1 MEHKL
6 YLYNTLTRRKENFIP
21 IDPPFVGMYVCGPTV
36 YSEPHLGHIRMAITF
51 DILYRYLIHLGY
63 KVRYVRNITDV
74 GHLEDELQ
82 DSGEDKISK
91 RARLE
96 KLEPME
102 IVQKYLIAFHDAMK
116 KLNTLPPSI
125 EPFATGHI
133 IEQQQMIEKIM
144 NNGFAYESNGSV
156 YFDIGKFIQ
165 KFEYG
170 RLSGRRIDELLTNTR
185 ELEGQEEKKHPFD
198 FALWKRANQS
208 HIMKW
213 PSKWSLGFP
222 GWHIECSA
230 MSTKYLGEEFDI
242 HGGGMDLIFPHHEC
256 EIAQSIAANGKQQAR
271 FWIHNNMVTIEG
283 QKMARSL
290 NNFITLNQ
298 LFTGTHEKLSQ
309 GYSPMTIRFFVLQAH
324 YRSTLDFSDQALKA
338 AQKGYARLMK
348 SIKILESI
356 DSSVKSSFN
365 VIDLINNCYNSMND
379 DLNFS
384 EALAGLFEIS
394 KYIYLMQEKKESLN
408 NDDLTY
414 LKNFYISFIYNVL
427 GLKYPDNLEIANIH
441 ISKIIDFILQIR
453 NEARKNKNFQLAD
466 EIRNI
471 LNENGIE
478 VKDAK
483 DMSTWDWYDEMF

>member
-6 YLYNTLTRRKENFIP
+6 YLYNTLTRKKENFIP
-21 IDPPFVGMYVCGPTV
+21 INPPFVGMYVCGPTV

-74 GHLEDELQ
+74 GHLEDEMQ
-82 DSGEDKISK
+82 DAGEDKISK

-96 KLEPME
+96 RLEPME
-102 IVQKYLIAFHDAMK
+102 IVQKYLVAFHEAMR

-133 IEQQQMIEKIM
+133 IEQQQMIDKIIKS
-144 NNGFAYESNGSV
+144 GFAYESNGSV
-156 YFDIGKFIQ
+156 YFDITKFVQ
-165 KFEYG
+165 QHEYG
-170 RLSGRRIDELLTNTR
+170 KLSGRKIDELITNTR
-185 ELEGQEEKKHPFD
+185 DLEGQEEKRHPFD
-198 FALWKRANQS
+198 FALWKKASES

-213 PSKWSLGFP
+213 PSNWSIGFP

-271 FWIHNNMVTIEG
+271 FWVHNNMVTIEG

-298 LFTGTHEKLSQ
+298 LFTGNHDKLSQ
-309 GYSPMTIRFFVLQAH
+309 PYSPMTLRFFVLQAH
-324 YRSTLDFSDQALKA
+324 YRSTLDFSDQALKS

-348 SIKILESI
+348 SIKILENI
-356 DSSVKSSFN
+356 RYSVKSSFN
-365 VIDLINNCYNSMND
+365 IYELIDNCYNSMND

-384 EALAGLFEIS
+384 EALAGIFEIT
-394 KYIYLMQEKKESLN
+394 KFIYLLNENKETLN
-408 NDDLTY
+408 SDDLLY
-414 LKNFYISFIYNVL
+414 LKSFYKTFIFDIL
-427 GLKYPDNLEIANIH
+427 GLSYPENLLDRDNSITD
-441 ISKIIDFILQIR
+441 IINFLIEMR
-453 NEARKNKNFQLAD
+453 NEARKNKNFQMAD
-466 EIRNI
+466 KIRDI
-471 LNENGIE
+471 LNKSGIE
-478 VKDAK
+478 LKDSKEKTTWEWK
-483 DMSTWDWYDEMF
+483 DELF